1 MKKQYENAEM
11 EIMEFEVLDVITLS
25 QKEDTED
32 GWTDIK

>member
-25 QKEDTED
+25 QKYDTED